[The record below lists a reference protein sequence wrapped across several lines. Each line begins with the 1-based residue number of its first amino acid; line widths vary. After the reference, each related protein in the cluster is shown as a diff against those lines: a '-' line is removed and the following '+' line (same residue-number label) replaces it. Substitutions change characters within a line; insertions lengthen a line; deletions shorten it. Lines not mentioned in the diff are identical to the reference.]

1 MCLLVSFAFYRQQQ
15 IRIRS
20 NIMTVHHENQ
30 NMQIDH
36 IPEVRTD
43 LVPVSPPRELVI
55 PSRLEWNYSPDHT
68 PSSDSLPTPS
78 PEPVNRIPFSNPDGI
93 L

>member
-1 MCLLVSFAFYRQQQ
+1 
-15 IRIRS
+15 
-20 NIMTVHHENQ
+20 MTVHHENQ

-36 IPEVRTD
+36 IPELRTD
-43 LVPVSPPRELVI
+43 IVPTSPPRELVI
-55 PSRLEWNYSPDHT
+55 PSRPAWNYSNNHT
-68 PSSDSLPTPS
+68 PSSGDSHPTPS